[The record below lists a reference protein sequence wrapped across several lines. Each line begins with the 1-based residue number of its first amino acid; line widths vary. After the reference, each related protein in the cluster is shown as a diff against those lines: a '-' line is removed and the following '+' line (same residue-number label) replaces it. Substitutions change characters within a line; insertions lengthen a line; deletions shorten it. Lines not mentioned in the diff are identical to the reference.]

1 MMRAIE
7 HNKIKWFYIHKPD
20 ERDIKFLRENFSFH
34 ELDMEDLVSHQ
45 QRPKIDPYD
54 NYVFLVFHFPVMKG
68 ERIEIMEVD
77 FFIGKDYII
86 SSTQIDFYLLKD
98 LFAKMQNDESLKSRF
113 FAGDSKM
120 LFYRVLDN
128 FVEAMLP
135 LIDRF
140 GAEIDNIDGQIF
152 AAHSKH
158 IQSKFIFL
166 EKITILRRNLLVS
179 QTIIKPEINI
189 MTEME
194 TGKIIFFSNNMTVYW
209 SDILDHLKKF
219 SDQLENY
226 RFLIEGLSVAE
237 ETLVS
242 YKINEVIKVFTVV
255 TVFLMPPT
263 LLASIYGM
271 NIYLPIQEHPFAFW
285 IMLVLMAVMEIAMF
299 VYFRIRKWF

>member
-1 MMRAIE
+1 MITTIE
-7 HNKIKWFYIHKPD
+7 HNKIKWMHIRKPD
-20 ERDIKFLRENFSFH
+20 ARDVEFLRENFAFH
-34 ELDMEDLVSHQ
+34 ELDLEDLVSHQ

-54 NYVFLVFHFPVMKG
+54 NYTFLVFHFPVMKG
-68 ERIEIMEVD
+68 GRIEIIEVD
-77 FFIGKDYII
+77 FFIGNNYVI
-86 SSTQIDFYLLKD
+86 SSTQDNFQLLED
-98 LFAKMQNDESLKSRF
+98 LFVKMQSDESLKSKF
-113 FAGDSKM
+113 FAKDSRM
-120 LFYRVLDN
+120 LFYKVLDD

-135 LIDRF
+135 LMDKF
-140 GAEIDNIDGQIF
+140 GAEIDSIDSQIF
-152 AAHSKH
+152 TAHSKH

-166 EKITILRRNLLVS
+166 EKITILRRNLLIT

-194 TGKIIFFSNNMTVYW
+194 NGKILFFGNSMATYW

-271 NIYLPIQEHPFAFW
+271 NIYLPMQKHPFVFW
-285 IMLVLMAVMEIAMF
+285 IMLLLMVAMEIAMF
-299 VYFRIRKWF
+299 VYFRIKRWF

>member
-1 MMRAIE
+1 MIKTIE
-7 HNKIKWFYIHKPD
+7 HNKIKWFHIHKPD
-20 ERDIKFLRENFSFH
+20 TRDIKFLRENFSFH

-54 NYVFLVFHFPVMKG
+54 NYTFLVFHFPVMKG
-68 ERIEIMEVD
+68 ERIEITEVD
-77 FFIGKDYII
+77 FFIGKDYVI
-86 SSTQIDFYLLKD
+86 SSTQTNFHLFEDF
-98 LFAKMQNDESLKSRF
+98 FAEMQRDELLKSRF
-113 FAGDSKM
+113 FAKDSKM
-120 LFYRVLDN
+120 LFYKILDN

-135 LIDRF
+135 LMDKF
-140 GAEIDNIDGQIF
+140 GAEIDNIDRQIF
-152 AAHSKH
+152 TVHSKH

-194 TGKIIFFSNNMTVYW
+194 NGKILFFGNNMAVYW

-271 NIYLPIQEHPFAFW
+271 NLYLPIQSHPLAFW
-285 IMLVLMAVMEIAMF
+285 AMLVLMAVMEITMF
-299 VYFRIRKWF
+299 IYFKIRKWF

>member
-1 MMRAIE
+1 MIKTIE
-7 HNKIKWFYIHKPD
+7 HNKIKWFYIYKPGAQD
-20 ERDIKFLRENFSFH
+20 VKFVRENFSFH

-54 NYVFLVFHFPVMKG
+54 DYTFLVFHFPVMKG
-68 ERIEIMEVD
+68 ERIEITEVD

-86 SSTQIDFYLLKD
+86 SSTQTNFQLLED
-98 LFAKMQNDESLKSRF
+98 LFVKMQSDESLKSKF
-113 FAGDSKM
+113 FAKDSKM
-120 LFYRVLDN
+120 LFYKVLDN

-135 LIDRF
+135 LMDKF
-140 GAEIDNIDGQIF
+140 GAEIDNIDRQIF
-152 AAHSKH
+152 TVHSKH

-166 EKITILRRNLLVS
+166 EKITILRRNLLVT

-194 TGKIIFFSNNMTVYW
+194 NGKIMFFGNNMAVYW

-271 NIYLPIQEHPFAFW
+271 NLYLPIQDHPLAFW

>member
-189 MTEME
+189 MMEME